1 VRETGLADIHLNN
14 VPKELKTRWVK
25 ISQREGKTL
34 TDWII
39 GRVENNLD
47 AKLVQKVFHNP

>member
-1 VRETGLADIHLNN
+1 MRETGLADIHLNN

-39 GRVENNLD
+39 GRVENSLD
-47 AKLVQKVFHNP
+47 AELARKVFYNP